1 MSFRVTAHRRA
12 EEDIAQMSTWLAS
25 QSPEGAARWLDAYDH
40 MIDQLRDNPLSFGL
54 APENELVDGEVR
66 QAFFKT
72 RRGRAYRAIFTI
84 EGDHVRVLRVRSP
97 GQGPTAPG
105 ELGIA

>member
-12 EEDIAQMSTWLAS
+12 EEDVAQVATWMAGHSLD
-25 QSPEGAARWLDAYDH
+25 GAARWLNAYDD
-40 MIDQLRDNPLSFGL
+40 MIDQLRETPQSFGL
-54 APENELVDGEVR
+54 APENELVDSEVR

-72 RRGRAYRAIFTI
+72 RQGRMYRAIFTI
-84 EGDHVRVLRVRSP
+84 EGDEVRVLRVRSP
-97 GQGPTAPG
+97 GQGPIASD